1 MTVGAVGMQLAVPPS
16 LPITTTTTT
25 TTTSPTVFPSP
36 SPIPSQFVTP
46 VSNKQI
52 LALMKFVPACYC
64 ELVTG
69 WFLVVADWFSDC
81 VCVETTSSFIVITAY
96 FFASLRLMGKTKI
109 VCLVELLR

>member
-25 TTTSPTVFPSP
+25 TSSTVAPSP
-36 SPIPSQFVTP
+36 SPIPSHFVTP

-52 LALMKFVPACYC
+52 LALMKFLPACYC

-69 WFLVVADWFSDC
+69 WFLVVAD
-81 VCVETTSSFIVITAY
+81 
-96 FFASLRLMGKTKI
+96 
-109 VCLVELLR
+109 